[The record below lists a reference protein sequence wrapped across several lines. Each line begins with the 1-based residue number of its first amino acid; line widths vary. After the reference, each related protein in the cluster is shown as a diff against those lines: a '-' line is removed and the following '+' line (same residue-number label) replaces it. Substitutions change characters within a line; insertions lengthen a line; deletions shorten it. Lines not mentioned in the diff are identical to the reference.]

1 MAIVEA
7 KILGT
12 SYGLACDNGQESK
25 LQNLVQKL
33 NSRLKKISAANP
45 KANEIKLL
53 VLASLMLEDEMEDAK
68 VAGKDQYNNDSQ
80 LIELIDS
87 VSVYIENM
95 TSKISDL

>member
-1 MAIVEA
+1 
-7 KILGT
+7 
-12 SYGLACDNGQESK
+12 
-25 LQNLVQKL
+25 
-33 NSRLKKISAANP
+33 
-45 KANEIKLL
+45 
-53 VLASLMLEDEMEDAK
+53 MLEDEMEDAK